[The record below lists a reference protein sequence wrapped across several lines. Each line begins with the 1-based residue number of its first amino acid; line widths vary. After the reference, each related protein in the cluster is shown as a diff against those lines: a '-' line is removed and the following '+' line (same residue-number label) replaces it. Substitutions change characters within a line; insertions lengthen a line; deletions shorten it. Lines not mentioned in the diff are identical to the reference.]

1 VKKILATNTRRRF
14 VTISTCPEAWGGSEE
29 LWSRAVSIL
38 AERDHRVSVFKTT
51 VDEAHPSI
59 RRLKTL
65 SCTVRDLERTH
76 LPQHLINF
84 LLPRRYQLDDL
95 RMQSLFLALH
105 LKARAP
111 DLVIVSQGDNYDGLH
126 FGRLCQRLKL
136 PFILIS
142 QKATDHFWPPD
153 KSRKY
158 RREVFESA
166 LQCFFVS
173 HHNQRLTEDQIGAR
187 LTNAAIVRNPFL
199 VNSAGPVSWP
209 GVEEKGF
216 RLACVG
222 RLYLLDK
229 GQDVLLRVLAHEKWQ
244 NRNLQ
249 VSFFGEGINREGL
262 EALAT
267 KLDVRKV
274 SFHGHTNDVQSIWND
289 HHALIMASRTE
300 GLPLT
305 LVEAMLCG
313 RTAIVTDVGG
323 NREVLEDGV
332 TGFLA
337 AAASEREIDA
347 ALERAWQ
354 RRNEW
359 QTMGLL
365 AASRIRDLIPADP
378 AAEFAQELLHIESR
392 ARKARSGQ
400 IEFSDNPESRSADE
414 PNPRAGMT
422 ASD

>member
-1 VKKILATNTRRRF
+1 VKTILTTNSARRF

-29 LWSRAVSIL
+29 LWSRTVSIL
-38 AERDHRVSVFKTT
+38 AERHHRVSVFKTI
-51 VDEAHPSI
+51 VDEGQPSI
-59 RRLKTL
+59 RRLKSL

-84 LLPRRYQLDDL
+84 LLPRRYQLDTA
-95 RMQSLFLALH
+95 RKQILFLALH
-105 LKARAP
+105 LKARPP
-111 DLVIVSQGDNYDGLH
+111 DLVVVSQGDNYDGLH

-136 PFILIS
+136 RYVLIC

-158 RREVFESA
+158 VRAVFESA
-166 LQCFFVS
+166 ERCFFVS
-173 HHNQRLTEDQIGAR
+173 HHNQRLTEDQIGSP
-187 LTNAAIVRNPFL
+187 LTNTSIVRNPFL
-199 VNSAGPVSWP
+199 VDSGRPFSWP
-209 GVEEKGF
+209 EQEKGF

-229 GQDVLLRVLAHEKWQ
+229 GQDVLLRVLAQKKWQ
-244 NRNLQ
+244 NRKLQ
-249 VSFFGEGINREGL
+249 VSFFGKGINQEGL
-262 EALAT
+262 ETLAN
-267 KLDVRKV
+267 KLEVRNV
-274 SFHGHTNDVQSIWND
+274 SFHGQSNDVQGIWNH

-305 LVEAMLCG
+305 LLEAMLCG

-337 AAASEREIDA
+337 AAASESDLDA

-354 RRNEW
+354 RRSEW

-365 AASRIRDLIPADP
+365 AASRIRDMIPSDP
-378 AAEFAQELLHIESR
+378 GMEFAEQLLDIESR
-392 ARKARSGQ
+392 ARRTGAEQ
-400 IEFSDNPESRSADE
+400 IELLATTESRSTGASS
-414 PNPRAGMT
+414 RAGMS
-422 ASD
+422 ASE